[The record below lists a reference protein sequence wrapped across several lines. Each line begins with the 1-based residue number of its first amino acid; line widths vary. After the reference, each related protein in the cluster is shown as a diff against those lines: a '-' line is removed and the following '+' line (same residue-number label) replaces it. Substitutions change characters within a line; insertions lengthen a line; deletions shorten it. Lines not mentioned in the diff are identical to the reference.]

1 MNRTTIAA
9 KQVHPIKNHIGGVFM
24 HVSNMERSVNWY
36 HKLFGLPNRSSVTDK
51 VHEIAMNGG
60 SGLVLDQH
68 GYDRGL
74 SMAERPIL
82 MLQSPD
88 VHAAY
93 RFAKQNGIPIEWE
106 IEQYP
111 GMAFFTLR
119 DPDGNLLM
127 ICGNPGETVTGHEE
141 EPAGTA
147 AVQYDGGG
155 TWLTVRGSST
165 QGRLTPE
172 GLALTGRAVTDETF
186 HTPIRIET
194 TLRLEAGCLRLLFG
208 PHGELTFNY
217 GPSANGG
224 AGEEFYVNHPSLHK
238 TFSYT
243 DKGAVPYGQWVRIE
257 WTIRERSMEIH
268 LDDQLFHAQEGYFGD
283 TVGLAGIGC
292 DNGQVT
298 VRSFFAEPLAV
309 TAEVPHLAVS
319 GGGEPIDELIPDQV
333 CHPVMTG
340 EGLWLSYNEHWGDA
354 RTKAEYPVPFQCRL
368 NIRTDTN
375 SLVLYGGT
383 SAKVKFHTSGALSFI
398 DPVTKEEAWAEGKG
412 VLPNK
417 WAEVVW
423 TMESDRTTIAVD
435 GEVRLE
441 RSGDFS
447 GCTFRLGVGPDQ
459 GSALV
464 VNAMDV
470 ARLS

>member
-1 MNRTTIAA
+1 MNQTTKAA
-9 KQVHPIKNHIGGVFM
+9 EQIHPVKNRIGGVFM

-36 HKLFGLPNRSSVTDK
+36 HKLFGLPDRSSVTDK
-51 VHEIAMNGG
+51 VHEITMDGG

-74 SMAERPIL
+74 SMAERPLL
-82 MLQSPD
+82 MFQSPD

-127 ICGNPGETVTGHEE
+127 VCGNPGETESGNGS
-141 EPAGTA
+141 EPMEAA
-147 AVQYDGGG
+147 AVRYDGGG
-155 TWLTVRGSST
+155 TWLAVSGNLT
-165 QGRLTPE
+165 QGELTPE
-172 GLALTGRAVTDETF
+172 GLVLTGRAVTDESF
-186 HTPIRIET
+186 RTPIRIET

-217 GPSANGG
+217 GPSASGG

-243 DKGAVPYGQWVRIE
+243 GKGTVPYGQWVRVE

-268 LDDQLFHAQEGYFGD
+268 LDGQLFHAQEGYFGD
-283 TVGLAGIGC
+283 TVGLAGVGC

-298 VRSFFAEPLAV
+298 VRSFFVEPLAV
-309 TAEVPHLAVS
+309 SEGVPHLAVS
-319 GGGEPIDELIPDQV
+319 SEGEPIDELIPAEV
-333 CHPVMTG
+333 CHPVITG
-340 EGLWLSYNEHWGDA
+340 DGLWLSYNDQWGDA
-354 RTKAEYPVPFQCRL
+354 RTKAAYSVPFQCRSL
-368 NIRTDTN
+368 IRTDTN
-375 SLVLYGGT
+375 SLVLYGGA
-383 SAKVKFHTSGALSFI
+383 SAQVKFHTGGALSFI
-398 DPVTKEEAWAEGKG
+398 DPVTKEETWAEGKG
-412 VLPNK
+412 ALPNK
-417 WAEVVW
+417 WTEVIW
-423 TMESDRTTIAVD
+423 KMESDRATITVD

-441 RSGDFS
+441 HTGDFS
-447 GCTFRLGVGPDQ
+447 GCSFRLGIGPDQ

-464 VNAMDV
+464 VKSV
-470 ARLS
+470 EVVTLI